1 MSHLCEYCGRN
12 FTRRYNLNRH
22 SEKHHGGTPW
32 KHHCTVCKRHFSDRD
47 SYNSHISQHL
57 KSKRWSIYKSAF
69 SGTVKVYRKASKTT
83 SFLALSLMKPHIV
96 KLVKKELILYPK
108 FKMNLSVVA
117 DYQLDS
123 ENMTRPQIEQF
134 NLKSK
139 TYIVSLHNE
148 KELNYHIDACLN
160 DIRVREDQLNLKES
174 GWSLKTIW
182 FLDVQ
187 LTQINIL
194 L

>member
-1 MSHLCEYCGRN
+1 MSYLCEYCGRN

-22 SEKHHGGTPW
+22 SEKHHGGLQFSYN
-32 KHHCTVCKRHFSDRD
+32 CTVCKRHFSDRD

-108 FKMNLSVVA
+108 FKMNISVVT

-123 ENMTRPQIEQF
+123 SPRTTSSFPLFPI
-134 NLKSK
+134 
-139 TYIVSLHNE
+139 
-148 KELNYHIDACLN
+148 
-160 DIRVREDQLNLKES
+160 
-174 GWSLKTIW
+174 
-182 FLDVQ
+182 
-187 LTQINIL
+187 
-194 L
+194 